1 MTVRQSSLA
10 LVIGAVLLLASCGGG
25 SNSAPPPPPS
35 NTWDSMIWDQ
45 GSWG

>member
-1 MTVRQSSLA
+1 MTLRQASLA
-10 LVIGAVLLLASCGGG
+10 LLIGAVLVLASCGGG